1 MNKLGD
7 MESMAVSLLLHV
19 VSLLA
24 LYFNQNPWLVL
35 VIDVCVTAAFSLSYS
50 SLNIHFSKAA
60 SKASSSVILG
70 KTIIFVIALTLC
82 YCRFDY
88 APLELSVWL
97 SN

>member
-35 VIDVCVTAAFSLSYS
+35 VIDVCVTAAFRLSYS

-60 SKASSSVILG
+60 SRGGFRVRQTRQA
-70 KTIIFVIALTLC
+70 T
-82 YCRFDY
+82 
-88 APLELSVWL
+88 
-97 SN
+97 